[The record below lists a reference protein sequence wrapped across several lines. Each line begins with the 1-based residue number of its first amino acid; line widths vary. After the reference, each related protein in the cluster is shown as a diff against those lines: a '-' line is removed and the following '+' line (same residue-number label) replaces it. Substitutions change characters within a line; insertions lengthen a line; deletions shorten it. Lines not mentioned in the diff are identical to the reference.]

1 MEVAI
6 ELLAA
11 ITALV
16 LALAGLLGVL
26 LVQSVKARSEAA
38 KTAAEISAMRINTAE
53 TAEQVK
59 NSHATNLRDDLDA
72 TNLTVMH
79 TAAAVGRMEAAVSRL
94 EVVWT
99 DTADDIR
106 RIDTRQ
112 QGMVDDLRQVRDDQQ
127 QIRADLADER
137 KARELLD
144 KHAHDTHADIYR
156 RLNSICPPRR
166 PE

>member
-1 MEVAI
+1 MMEVAI

-38 KTAAEISAMRINTAE
+38 KTAAEISAMRIDTAE

-72 TNLTVMH
+72 IHATVMSM
-79 TAAAVGRMEAAVSRL
+79 TEAVDRAETGVTDVAVG
-94 EVVWT
+94 
-99 DTADDIR
+99 IR

-112 QGMVDDLRQVRDDQQ
+112 QGMVDDLRQVRG
-127 QIRADLADER
+127 DLADER

-144 KHAHDTHADIYR
+144 KRAHDTHADIYT

>member
-1 MEVAI
+1 MMEAAI

-26 LVQSVKARSEAA
+26 LVQSVKARAEAA
-38 KTAAEISAMRINTAE
+38 KTAAEISAMRIDTAE

-59 NSHATNLRDDLDA
+59 NSHDTNLRDDLDA
-72 TNLTVMH
+72 IHATVRSM
-79 TAAAVGRMEAAVSRL
+79 ADAVDRAETGVADVS
-94 EVVWT
+94 V
-99 DTADDIR
+99 DIR

-112 QGMVDDLRQVRDDQQ
+112 QGMVDDLRQVRG
-127 QIRADLADER
+127 DLADER
-137 KARELLD
+137 NARELLD

>member
-1 MEVAI
+1 MAI
-6 ELLAA
+6 EMLAA

-16 LALAGLLGVL
+16 VALAGLLGVL

-38 KTAAEISAMRINTAE
+38 KTAAEISAMRSDTAA

-59 NSHATNLRDDLDA
+59 NSHDTNLRDDLDA
-72 TNLTVMH
+72 IHATVMSM
-79 TAAAVGRMEAAVSRL
+79 AAAVDRAETGV
-94 EVVWT
+94 T
-99 DTADDIR
+99 DLAIDIR

-112 QGMVDDLRQVRDDQQ
+112 QGMVDDLRQVRG
-127 QIRADLADER
+127 DLADER

-144 KHAHDTHADIYR
+144 KHAHDTHADIYT
-156 RLNSICPPRR
+156 RLNTISPPRR